1 MPSALWQE
9 QNAFKASKTTK
20 KLREEI
26 LRFAQDFGRRL
37 PLLHPNTPTPGAL
50 GTPFAHAS

>member
-50 GTPFAHAS
+50 GTPFTHAS